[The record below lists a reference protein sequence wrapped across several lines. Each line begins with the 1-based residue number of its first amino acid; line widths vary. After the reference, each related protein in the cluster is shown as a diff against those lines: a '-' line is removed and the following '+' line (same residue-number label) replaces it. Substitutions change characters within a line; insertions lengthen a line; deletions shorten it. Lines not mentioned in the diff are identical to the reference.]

1 MKRKLIFVIVFGLM
15 LSLLLVGVAQAE
27 SAGCYAVSGEIDQ
40 VWVGTG
46 FSGTLSG
53 DLEGTFAAVG
63 GFPMVYH
70 GVVLMRPVEQT
81 WEVTGGIIEE
91 LIGETLVFDVDF
103 VGTYNKPDLLSI
115 NNTLRVVEGAQK
127 GNLTQ
132 HGWTELLPPLFT
144 NHLDYHGVICP

>member
-15 LSLLLVGVAQAE
+15 LSLLLAGVAQAE
-27 SAGCYAVSGEIDQ
+27 GAGCYAVSGEIDQ
-40 VWVGTG
+40 ILYDTG
-46 FSGTLSG
+46 FVGIISG
-53 DLEGTFAAVG
+53 DLEGSFFPVG

-91 LIGETLVFDVDF
+91 LIGETLIFDVSF
-103 VGTYNKPDLLSI
+103 VGIYAKPGLLSI
-115 NNTLRVVEGAQK
+115 NNTARIVEGAQK

-132 HGWTELLPPLFT
+132 HGWTDYSTDPIT
-144 NHLDYHGVICP
+144 GHLDYFGVICP